1 MIRVLFK
8 PCFICLLALFLGA
21 NALAQTDRQKVL
33 EQQRLEILKEIES
46 INALLFDTKDQ
57 KSSLLSKVQSLD
69 QKIQTRERL
78 IRLTNQ
84 QANYLTREINKNINT
99 LDQLQEELK
108 QLKQDYAAMIVQSY
122 ESRSDESKL
131 MFILSSEN
139 FLQAYKRLQY
149 MKQYSQ
155 FRRAQGLEIE
165 ERKKELRALNELLLV
180 QKSDKE
186 QLVKES
192 RAAKAKLDQ
201 ERKDQ
206 QGLLAELKKD
216 ERTYTAQIRERQKE
230 ATRIEREI
238 DRLIKEAIA
247 AANKA
252 KGSTTKTAT
261 FELTPEAE
269 ALAADF
275 KNNKGRLIWPVAK
288 GRVITPFGKRRHP
301 QFPNVTQNHNG
312 VEIITEKRADARAVF
327 AGEVLQ
333 IQQLKGANKAVYVR
347 HGNFITI
354 YNNLVEVKVKKGQ
367 RVYAKQPLGKVFTHP
382 TTGQTLLKFF
392 VYQNTQ
398 KLNPADWIYEM

>member
-1 MIRVLFK
+1 MTLRNPIQ
-8 PCFICLLALFLGA
+8 LLLCVILILLGLEALGQ
-21 NALAQTDRQKVL
+21 NQRQKAL

-57 KSSLLSKVQSLD
+57 KTSLLTQVQSLD
-69 QKIQTRERL
+69 QKIKSRERL

-84 QANYLTREINKNINT
+84 QANYLTREINSNLNT
-99 LDQLQEELK
+99 IDQLQEELK
-108 QLKQDYAAMIVQSY
+108 NLKEDYAEMIRQSY
-122 ESRSDESKL
+122 KSKSEQSRL

-165 ERKKELRALNELLLV
+165 ERKKALRELNELLLRQKAEKEKLV
-180 QKSDKE
+180 Q
-186 QLVKES
+186 ES
-192 RAAKAKLDQ
+192 RLAKTRLDQ

-206 QGLLAELKKD
+206 DRLLAELKRD
-216 ERTYTAQIRERQKE
+216 ERTYTAQIQDRQREAR
-230 ATRIEREI
+230 RIEKEI

-252 KGSTTKTAT
+252 RGKSEKIAT

-269 ALAADF
+269 ALAVDF

-301 QFPNVTQNHNG
+301 QFPNVTQDHNG

-347 HGNFITI
+347 HGNYITI
-354 YNNLVEVKVKKGQ
+354 YNNLVEVNVKKGQ
-367 RVYAKQPLGKVFTHP
+367 RVYAKQSLGTVFTHP
-382 TTGQTLLKFF
+382 KTGQTLLKFF

-398 KLNPADWIYEM
+398 KLNPADWIYKM

>member
-108 QLKQDYAAMIVQSY
+108 QLKEDYAAMIVQSY

-155 FRRAQGLEIE
+155 FRRTQGLEIE

-216 ERTYTAQIRERQKE
+216 ERT
-230 ATRIEREI
+230 
-238 DRLIKEAIA
+238 
-247 AANKA
+247 
-252 KGSTTKTAT
+252 
-261 FELTPEAE
+261 
-269 ALAADF
+269 
-275 KNNKGRLIWPVAK
+275 
-288 GRVITPFGKRRHP
+288 
-301 QFPNVTQNHNG
+301 
-312 VEIITEKRADARAVF
+312 
-327 AGEVLQ
+327 
-333 IQQLKGANKAVYVR
+333 
-347 HGNFITI
+347 
-354 YNNLVEVKVKKGQ
+354 
-367 RVYAKQPLGKVFTHP
+367 
-382 TTGQTLLKFF
+382 
-392 VYQNTQ
+392 
-398 KLNPADWIYEM
+398 

>member
-1 MIRVLFK
+1 MRRALLTYWFIWFFTLF
-8 PCFICLLALFLGA
+8 FGGEAI
-21 NALAQTDRQKVL
+21 AQNDRQKAL

-57 KSSLLSKVQSLD
+57 KSSLLTKVQSLD

-108 QLKQDYAAMIVQSY
+108 RLKQDYAAMIVQSY
-122 ESRSDESKL
+122 KSRSEQSRF

-165 ERKKELRALNELLLV
+165 ERKKELRALNELLLQ
-180 QKSDKE
+180 QKAEKE

-192 RAAKAKLDQ
+192 RVAKAQLDQ

-206 QGLLAELKKD
+206 EGLLAELKKD

-230 ATRIEREI
+230 ASRIEREI

-252 KGSTTKTAT
+252 TGSGSKAAT

-288 GRVITPFGKRRHP
+288 GRVITPFGKRKHP
-301 QFPNVTQNHNG
+301 QFPNVTQDHNG

-354 YNNLVEVKVKKGQ
+354 YNNLVQVKVKKGQ
-367 RVYAKQPLGKVFTHP
+367 RVYAKQPLGTVFTHP

-398 KLNPADWIYEM
+398 KLNPADWIYKM

>member
-1 MIRVLFK
+1 M
-8 PCFICLLALFLGA
+8 
-21 NALAQTDRQKVL
+21 
-33 EQQRLEILKEIES
+33 
-46 INALLFDTKDQ
+46 LFDTKDQ
-57 KSSLLSKVQSLD
+57 KSSLLTKVQSLD

-108 QLKQDYAAMIVQSY
+108 RLKEDYAAMIVQSY
-122 ESRSDESKL
+122 KSRSEQSRL

-165 ERKKELRALNELLLV
+165 ERKKELRALNELLLQ
-180 QKSDKE
+180 QKAEKE

-192 RAAKAKLDQ
+192 RVAKAQLDQ

-206 QGLLAELKKD
+206 EGLLAELKKD

-230 ATRIEREI
+230 ASRIEREI

-252 KGSTTKTAT
+252 TGS
-261 FELTPEAE
+261 
-269 ALAADF
+269 
-275 KNNKGRLIWPVAK
+275 G
-288 GRVITPFGKRRHP
+288 
-301 QFPNVTQNHNG
+301 
-312 VEIITEKRADARAVF
+312 
-327 AGEVLQ
+327 
-333 IQQLKGANKAVYVR
+333 
-347 HGNFITI
+347 
-354 YNNLVEVKVKKGQ
+354 
-367 RVYAKQPLGKVFTHP
+367 
-382 TTGQTLLKFF
+382 
-392 VYQNTQ
+392 
-398 KLNPADWIYEM
+398 

>member
-1 MIRVLFK
+1 MTLRNPIQLML
-8 PCFICLLALFLGA
+8 CIALMLVGSEALGQ
-21 NALAQTDRQKVL
+21 NQRQKAL
-33 EQQRLEILKEIES
+33 ELQRIEILKEIES

-57 KSSLLSKVQSLD
+57 KISLLTQVQNLD
-69 QKIQTRERL
+69 QKIKTRQRL

-84 QANYLTREINKNINT
+84 QANYLTREINSNLNT
-99 LDQLQEELK
+99 IDQLKEELK
-108 QLKQDYAAMIVQSY
+108 DLKEDYAEMIRQSY
-122 ESRSDESKL
+122 KSKSQQSRL

-165 ERKKELRALNELLLV
+165 ERKKALRELNELLLRQKAEKEKLV
-180 QKSDKE
+180 Q
-186 QLVKES
+186 ES
-192 RAAKAKLDQ
+192 RLAKMRLDQ

-206 QGLLAELKKD
+206 DRLLSELKRD
-216 ERTYTAQIRERQKE
+216 ERTYTAQIQDRQREAR
-230 ATRIEREI
+230 RIEKEI
-238 DRLIKEAIA
+238 DRLIKEAIV

-252 KGSTTKTAT
+252 RGKSTKIAT

-275 KNNKGRLIWPVAK
+275 KNNKGRLIWPVTK
-288 GRVITPFGKRRHP
+288 GRVITPYGKRRHP
-301 QFPNVTQNHNG
+301 QFPNVTQDHNG
-312 VEIITEKRADARAVF
+312 VEIITENHADARAVF

-347 HGNFITI
+347 HGNYITI
-354 YNNLVEVKVKKGQ
+354 YNNLVEVNVKKGQ
-367 RVYAKQPLGKVFTHP
+367 RVYAKQPLGTVFTHP
-382 TTGQTLLKFF
+382 KTGQTLLKFF

-398 KLNPADWIYEM
+398 KLNPADWIYKM

>member
-1 MIRVLFK
+1 MSRARLKYGLLF
-8 PCFICLLALFLGA
+8 FFTLFFGVQA
-21 NALAQTDRQKVL
+21 FAQIDRQKAL

-46 INALLFDTKDQ
+46 INELLFDTKDQ
-57 KSSLLSKVQSLD
+57 KSSLLTKVQSLD

-84 QANYLTREINKNINT
+84 QANYHTREINKNINT
-99 LDQLQEELK
+99 LDQLQEALK
-108 QLKQDYAAMIVQSY
+108 RLKEDYAAMIVQSY
-122 ESRSDESKL
+122 KSRSEQSRL
-131 MFILSSEN
+131 MFILSSET

-165 ERKKELRALNELLLV
+165 DRKKELRDLNELLLQ
-180 QKSDKE
+180 QKAEKE

-206 QGLLAELKKD
+206 EGLWAELKKD

-230 ATRIEREI
+230 ASRIEREI

-252 KGSTTKTAT
+252 KGSVTKSAT

-269 ALAADF
+269 ALAAEF

-288 GRVITPFGKRRHP
+288 GRVITPFGKRKHP
-301 QFPNVTQNHNG
+301 QFPNVTQDHNG
-312 VEIITEKRADARAVF
+312 VEIITEKRADARAVL

-367 RVYAKQPLGKVFTHP
+367 RV
-382 TTGQTLLKFF
+382 
-392 VYQNTQ
+392 
-398 KLNPADWIYEM
+398 

>member
-1 MIRVLFK
+1 MTLRNPIQ
-8 PCFICLLALFLGA
+8 LLLCVILIFLGLE
-21 NALAQTDRQKVL
+21 ALGQNQRQKAL

-57 KSSLLSKVQSLD
+57 KTSLLTQVQSLD
-69 QKIQTRERL
+69 QKIKSRERL

-84 QANYLTREINKNINT
+84 QANYLTREINSNLNT
-99 LDQLQEELK
+99 IDQLQEELK
-108 QLKQDYAAMIVQSY
+108 NLKEDYAEMIRQSY
-122 ESRSDESKL
+122 KSKSEQSRL

-165 ERKKELRALNELLLV
+165 ERKKALRELNELLLRQKAEKEKLV
-180 QKSDKE
+180 Q
-186 QLVKES
+186 ES
-192 RAAKAKLDQ
+192 RLAKTRLDQ

-206 QGLLAELKKD
+206 DRLLAELKRD
-216 ERTYTAQIRERQKE
+216 ERTYTAQIQDRQREAR
-230 ATRIEREI
+230 RIEKEI

-252 KGSTTKTAT
+252 RGKSEKIAT

-301 QFPNVTQNHNG
+301 QFPNVTQDHNG

-347 HGNFITI
+347 HGNYITI
-354 YNNLVEVKVKKGQ
+354 YNNLVEVNVKKGQ
-367 RVYAKQPLGKVFTHP
+367 RVYAKQSLGTVFTHP
-382 TTGQTLLKFF
+382 KTGQTLLKFF

-398 KLNPADWIYEM
+398 KLNPADWIYKM